1 MFWFKEESKTQLKNL
16 FFDELAPLR
25 EEGKNLLIREF
36 GSEHRGYFSIL
47 EKIGC
52 FDKEIGEIVDKTG
65 MERTKVMKY
74 ISELADYYG
83 IIEKVENK
91 LGASKRGIAI
101 E

>member
-1 MFWFKEESKTQLKNL
+1 MLKVIYKRIRIVTTL
-16 FFDELAPLR
+16 TALAVR
-25 EEGKNLLIREF
+25 VVT
-36 GSEHRGYFSIL
+36 L

-52 FDKEIGEIVDKTG
+52 FDREIGEIVDKTG

-91 LGASKRGIAI
+91 LGVSKRGIRY
-101 E
+101 